1 MESGNGDAIQ
11 ERSAKMCGMVN
22 PIKSNSK
29 YFHTTFDT
37 KPKVTVTNSSNTEHK
52 I

>member
-22 PIKSNSK
+22 PIKSNSN
-29 YFHTTFDT
+29 TF
-37 KPKVTVTNSSNTEHK
+37 KSNTFIQHLTQNQK
-52 I
+52 